1 MYDNYTL
8 ARFFDNKTHAEEFMS
23 GKLRVGR
30 IRYYRELES
39 EDGRGDPNE
48 GVSSLCKPGDGTLQL
63 GVKGEEMRTIEDFIT
78 MKLAHNADLE
88 SHVLCTTKVFYEK
101 GKNRVDIQIR
111 DLGRL
116 LEDFCNSNLETAYV
130 VFISRPQAFVDR
142 VSRTPQFGG
151 AGPVTYD
158 DFDAP
163 RKTHWCVDV
172 FLKDKK
178 YQHQREVR
186 FKFNL
191 PETVRGS
198 HSTIDIG
205 DISDIAF
212 LIKLSDHKLIP
223 E

>member
-1 MYDNYTL
+1 ML

-48 GVSSLCKPGDGTLQL
+48 GVSSLCKPGDVTLQHS
-63 GVKGEEMRTIEDFIT
+63 VEGEEMRTLDFET
-78 MKLAHNADLE
+78 MRVTHNADLE
-88 SHVLCTTKVFYEK
+88 SHVLCMTEVFCEKV
-101 GKNRVDIQIR
+101 KNRGGVQIR
-111 DLGRL
+111 GLDRL
-116 LEDFCNSNLETAYV
+116 VEDFYNSKYI
-130 VFISRPQAFVDR
+130 VFIFRPQDFVDR
-142 VSRTPQFGG
+142 VSRIPQFGG
-151 AGPVTYD
+151 SGLVEYE
-158 DFDAP
+158 DFDDP
-163 RKTHWCVDV
+163 SKTHWEVNV

-178 YQHQREVR
+178 YQHQREAR

-205 DISDIAF
+205 DISDIA
-212 LIKLSDHKLIP
+212 LLRKLSEHKLTP
-223 E
+223 V